1 MATKEQ
7 LEIEQRYNRLLEE
20 QEKKK
25 ETLKKLDM
33 DTSAVDKQIKAYKD
47 MQQNLQTVSEQ
58 IETLGGITG
67 AFGEKWRTGIAGS
80 FINAAEAA
88 GEASMSL
95 GDLGGM
101 LKNTFSL
108 TNLMGNAFEGTV
120 QQVIIFTKANYDAA
134 ASFHKTTGASK
145 SYTKQLR
152 NVNKDLM
159 GLGITM
165 AEVSEAAAPLYDTF
179 TDFTKL
185 NKETSEAVINTS
197 AVLQKLGVAGQTS
210 AQSMQMLTKGM
221 GFTATAANKQMGKIE
236 KAAGDLGVSYT
247 KMFDDF
253 TQFGGEFAQFG
264 KEGPALFNDMAAAA
278 KSTGIEMGKL
288 VEITQGL
295 QTFEGAADAAGRLN
309 ALMGGDFLNSV
320 DLMTSALED
329 PTQAVEQMQNALI
342 SSFGSFD
349 DMSPAMARAAAEAA
363 GFGSDVNAVQALM
376 AGNLTAYQ
384 EKERNQAKERE
395 EIIARGMSL
404 MDQMTRIGQ
413 QLARAF
419 EPFFQLL
426 MPVVELFGDFLA
438 IGEGK
443 MGIFVGLAP
452 AVWMVATAMKAM
464 WFGMRRIKND
474 GIKTA
479 SNIAGWAAQ
488 QLNLNTQVKG
498 TKKNVTLLGRTLKSD
513 NRARK
518 SNTRVIN
525 RQTRAI
531 NKQNIALATNRSLG
545 GGRGRGG
552 GGGGGFGGPGGGGG
566 GFPGGGDGGGIVGT
580 AMDVA
585 QTVSSSRTA
594 ARVAPTAAKTVAK
607 GGLLRGA
614 ISGVGSAIG
623 GAGAAIGGSS
633 LVKGFTRSREAGGGI
648 LSSLRRGVSGTVKGI
663 TRGRGLGEM
672 VRAAGTGARGLAGR
686 AGTGLLTLGV
696 GDDAARMLAP
706 HLGKVLKSL
715 LRVGPVTAMIE
726 TVMAARDIKRMM
738 DTGVR
743 GEILEQAI
751 GKRAMEALGGAGGAM
766 LGTWV
771 GGMAG
776 SAIPGP
782 GTAAGAFL
790 GSIGG
795 AMLGKALLGLLANAS
810 PSTAQKFGGTINRMF
825 GPDAARDTTEASVTA
840 RRRGGPAT
848 GLTLVGE
855 GGPEILSL
863 PPMSNIINNNNA
875 TQMAAAA
882 AGGELG
888 GANQQ
893 PIEIVINIDG
903 EEKMRKVIGDELG
916 LTGGGSVVE
925 MLRLSL

>member
-7 LEIEQRYNRLLEE
+7 LEIERRYNRLLEE
-20 QEKKK
+20 QKEKKAELTK
-25 ETLKKLDM
+25 MHM
-33 DTSAVDKQIKAYKD
+33 DTSAVDKQIKSYE
-47 MQQNLQTVSEQ
+47 NLLKSVEALSGQ
-58 IETLGGITG
+58 IDKLGNATG
-67 AFGEKWRTGIAGS
+67 MFGEKWKSGVGGS
-80 FINAAEAA
+80 FIHAAEEA
-88 GEASMSL
+88 GKAGASL

-101 LKNTFSL
+101 ITKTFNV
-108 TNLMGNAFEGTV
+108 TNLLGNAFEGLV
-120 QQVIIFTKANYDAA
+120 QNTINFTAANYDAV
-134 ASFHKTTGASK
+134 ASFQKTTGASK
-145 SYTKQLR
+145 NYTKQIR
-152 NVNKDLM
+152 TVNKELM
-159 GLGITM
+159 RLGLHAQDV
-165 AEVSEAAAPLYDTF
+165 AETFSDLYDPF
-179 TDFTKL
+179 TDFTNL
-185 NKETSEAVINTS
+185 SVTMQNEIAGNIT
-197 AVLQKLGVAGQTS
+197 VLKGLSVTGADA
-210 AQSMQMLTKGM
+210 AQSMQSLTKGM
-221 GFTATAANKQMGKIE
+221 GFSAKAANKQMGKIAD
-236 KAAGDLGVSYT
+236 AAGDLGISYT
-247 KMFDDF
+247 KMFSDF
-253 TQFGGEFAQFG
+253 SQFGGEFAQFG
-264 KEGPALFNDMAAAA
+264 KEGPQLFNDMAAAA

-342 SSFGSFD
+342 SSFGSFE

-376 AGNLTAYQ
+376 AGNLTEYQ
-384 EKERNQAKERE
+384 ETERSNAKERE
-395 EIIARGMSL
+395 EI
-404 MDQMTRIGQ
+404 MTRSLNLLDGISRIGE
-413 QLARAF
+413 QLARVF
-419 EPFFQLL
+419 EPMLQPLL
-426 MPVVELFGDFLA
+426 KV
-438 IGEGK
+438 
-443 MGIFVGLAP
+443 
-452 AVWMVATAMKAM
+452 
-464 WFGMRRIKND
+464 
-474 GIKTA
+474 
-479 SNIAGWAAQ
+479 
-488 QLNLNTQVKG
+488 VKG
-498 TKKNVTLLGRTLKSD
+498 MGDLFAMFDGKVGMLAGLVAAWWGV
-513 NRARK
+513 
-518 SNTRVIN
+518 TRVIKAFRWSQAKLGKGMVKTALDTSTWMGSQASLNLQLMETSGLIPAIGVEMIADDAIRAANTLVITSQTTALEFQNAALVRN
-525 RQTRAI
+525 RA
-531 NKQNIALATNRSLG
+531 LG
-545 GGRGRGG
+545 GRG
-552 GGGGGFGGPGGGGG
+552 GGGGGFGGGGGGG
-566 GFPGGGDGGGIVGT
+566 GGGGIVGT

-585 QTVSSSRTA
+585 SMRGGGRTA
-594 ARVAPTAAKTVAK
+594 GRTARTATNVAKSAGK
-607 GGLLRGA
+607 GGLIRGA
-614 ISGVGSAIG
+614 IGGVGSAIG
-623 GAGAAIGGSS
+623 GSA

-648 LSSLRRGVSGTVKGI
+648 LSSLRRGASGTVKGI
-663 TRGRGLGEM
+663 TKGRGLGEM
-672 VRAAGTGARGLAGR
+672 ARAAGTGARGLAGR
-686 AGTGLLTLGV
+686 AGMGV
-696 GDDAARMLAP
+696 LKAVGVDDAARMLAP
-706 HLGKVLKSL
+706 HLGKVLKSI

-726 TVMAARDIKRMM
+726 TVMAARDIKGMM
-738 DTGVR
+738 DSGVR